1 MQLSVPHFCVGF
13 GIGAVDSTAM
23 PMLADM
29 VDLERGTRYSS
40 MYALQQAV
48 TSLAYVFGELVD

>member
-1 MQLSVPHFCVGF
+1 
-13 GIGAVDSTAM
+13 M
-23 PMLADM
+23 PMLADV

-48 TSLAYVFGELVD
+48 TSLAYVFGEFLDYRLD